1 MAKTILVVED
11 DQFLSKI
18 LKMKFEKIGYEIL
31 VAYDGLEALEMAKT
45 KSPDLALLD
54 IMMPVKDGFSVLA
67 EMKKDSK
74 LSKIPVIIASNLGQK
89 EDKDKAVALG
99 AEDYIVKSD
108 TSLDDLVKRTR
119 EILGDKQITCD

>member
-1 MAKTILVVED
+1 LVVED

-119 EILGDKQITCD
+119 EILGDK

>member
-119 EILGDKQITCD
+119 EILGDK

>member
-119 EILGDKQITCD
+119 EIIGDK

>member
-108 TSLDDLVKRTR
+108 TSLDDLVKRAR
-119 EILGDKQITCD
+119 EIIGDK

>member
-108 TSLDDLVKRTR
+108 TSLDDLVKRAR
-119 EILGDKQITCD
+119 EILGDK

>member
-1 MAKTILVVED
+1 MAKKILVVED

-45 KSPDLALLD
+45 KSPDLVLLD

-108 TSLDDLVKRTR
+108 TSLDDLVKRSR
-119 EILGDKQITCD
+119 EILGDK